1 MTNPTRSIFPAII
14 ITLLCVVCSFT
25 SADIVTLK
33 DGTVYEGVVIKESRA
48 EVIIEI
54 TIANIKSTKTFPR
67 YKVQSIEHKPV
78 ESTTKDKKT
87 NKKTSRDTNTDSPSI
102 EADRPKRTPRK
113 RIAKEDRVLYMVIP
127 VVGTIGEETNAVGL
141 RKALTTAIKRKIDH
155 IVFRIDSPGG
165 YIYDAVQTL
174 EVLKEFDEQLHYH
187 ALVVGGAISAASVY
201 VASADDIFVHSDARV
216 GGAVAYT
223 KENTSGAAQVDEKFN
238 SIWAAELAAR
248 AESKGYP
255 GEIFRAMAVQNAQV
269 WINDDG
275 SVSSLRKNVKSE
287 QIDTPSTILTIRASQ
302 MIQVNMATEF
312 SGRASG
318 LGPLLE
324 IENWSE
330 AKGVGEKIMRTA
342 ARDRVRASKKI
353 KAALIVYYESLV
365 LMEKNDPR
373 NYTDYHWEKITNQDG
388 AIFYNAQGGPSR
400 NSLRR
405 WKIRNDRAIYQA
417 NMLVAAIEELAR
429 YSIIA
434 EKAGALHLGI
444 PSEINNDKY
453 EEIIEE
459 RDWFFTNRT
468 IPRSLISGREP

>member
-1 MTNPTRSIFPAII
+1 MTNPTRSILPAII
-14 ITLLCVVCSFT
+14 IALLCIVCTFT

-33 DGTVYEGVVIKESRA
+33 DGTVYEGIVIKESRA

-67 YKVQSIEHKPV
+67 YKVKSIEHKPV
-78 ESTTKDKKT
+78 ESITKEKKT
-87 NKKTSRDTNTDSPSI
+87 NERTSRNTDTDSPSTK
-102 EADRPKRTPRK
+102 ADRPKRTRK
-113 RIAKEDRVLYMVIP
+113 RINKADRVLYMVIP

-141 RKALTTAIKRKIDH
+141 RKALTTAIKRQINH

-165 YIYDAVQTL
+165 YIYDAVETL

-187 ALVVGGAISAASVY
+187 ALVIGGAISAASVY
-201 VASADDIFVHSDARV
+201 VAGADDIFVHSDARV

-223 KENTSGAAQVDEKFN
+223 KENTSGAAEVDAKFN
-238 SIWAAELAAR
+238 SIWAAGLAAR

-255 GEIFRAMAVQNAQV
+255 GEIFRAMVVQNAQV

-275 SVSSLRKNVKSE
+275 SASSLRKNAKSE
-287 QIDTPSTILTIRASQ
+287 QIDTPTTILTIRASQ
-302 MIQVNMATEF
+302 MIQVHMATEF

-318 LGPLLE
+318 LGALLE

-330 AKGVGEKIMRTA
+330 AKGVGEKIMRIA

-365 LMEKNDPR
+365 LMEKYDPR
-373 NYTDYHWEKITNQDG
+373 NYTDYYWEIFTDKNDG
-388 AIFYNAQGGPSR
+388 VFNRIQQAPSR
-400 NSLRR
+400 DSLRL
-405 WKIRNDRAIYQA
+405 WKIRNDRAIYHA
-417 NMLVAAIEELAR
+417 NMLIAAIEELAR

-444 PSEINNDKY
+444 PSEINERKY
-453 EEIIEE
+453 EDVIEE
-459 RDWFFTNRT
+459 RDWFFANRT
-468 IPRSLISGREP
+468 IPRSLIGRGP